1 MTCWSVH
8 VGSSKASWIQVG
20 LISRQ
25 ETFQKVDDV
34 SEEIILQMWKRT
46 EAEGN
51 PPVKESQ
58 SRLWFTLI
66 PEGHRNSSEAQRQL
80 FILFSSE
87 FHVAVP
93 VSINIYICPLLLI
106 AILTKTKAKDI
117 FCTVLFI
124 SAGLLVKNENNFIDM
139 VHLKTEFT
147 KSLKTK
153 QSSWTRKRLVGR
165 S

>member
-8 VGSSKASWIQVG
+8 VGSSKAVWIQVG

-93 VSINIYICPLLLI
+93 VSINIYCICPLLLI

-117 FCTVLFI
+117 F
-124 SAGLLVKNENNFIDM
+124 VKNENNFIDM

-153 QSSWTRKRLVGR
+153 QLSWTRKRRVGR